1 MDLTQ
6 TDHVS
11 EKEQDVATEYDVVD
25 GQGVGIV
32 AEGVLEYGV
41 LESLTHSNFQPR
53 FVYSELED
61 YSPDFPHRFHY
72 LRSTPHWV
80 VLMITI
86 CTASQ
91 EHLFLLRYEH

>member
-1 MDLTQ
+1 LDLIPI
-6 TDHVS
+6 DHVS

-25 GQGVGIV
+25 GQEVGIV

-41 LESLTHSNFQPR
+41 LELLTHSDFQPR

-86 CTASQ
+86 CTVSQ
-91 EHLFLLRYEH
+91 EHLSPLQYEH